1 LNAFSSSPSRER
13 KAVEGGIGGS
23 RGAALM
29 KSDKGG
35 LKEYWKRPEHRGG
48 GDEGRRRLCRAEL
61 GGGGHRRR
69 FWRLKI
75 SPRLGFL
82 RATSPQRILP
92 QIRDAYVRMMLR
104 FARATPLG
112 VTYGG
117 GGGGAGAAGFA
128 REPLR
133 EYDEKVLVEIYKSL
147 VADSANAG
155 GAVGLRP

>member
-1 LNAFSSSPSRER
+1 
-13 KAVEGGIGGS
+13 
-23 RGAALM
+23 M
-29 KSDKGG
+29 KSYKDG
-35 LKEYWKRPEHRGG
+35 LKGYWTRPEHRGG
-48 GDEGRRRLCRAEL
+48 GDQGRRRLCRAEL

-75 SPRLGFL
+75 SPQLGFL

-92 QIRDAYVRMMLR
+92 RIRDAYVRMMLR

-112 VTYGG
+112 VGYGGGG
-117 GGGGAGAAGFA
+117 GGGGAGAVGFA

-155 GAVGLRP
+155 GAVALRP